1 MLGYFLV
8 VGYHWLILFSGTDPF
23 KIEVKE
29 YLSYFPGGTV
39 VKTPHFQSK
48 RVWIQSLVGEQGP
61 TCQAAQPK
69 E

>member
-39 VKTPHFQSK
+39 VKTPHSQCK
-48 RVWIQSLVGEQGP
+48 GP
-61 TCQAAQPK
+61 GFDP
-69 E
+69 